1 MTPTTTPIS
10 AAAEHEHYQ
19 NDNQDQFHG
28 ISPLMAT
35 ALFAACLSIQR
46 PLQCIVPDKRA
57 TRQLAL
63 RGVSNFAQSPPK
75 FKRAMRL
82 GISRAPN
89 HRHLITERLSVQ
101 VVGFSQLQRKNLMTK
116 LRLLAAAAV
125 LSTVMVAPA
134 MAQQY
139 HRGYDGYRDRGPVDA
154 AAGIA
159 GAVVG
164 TAAAIATS
172 PFRGSYAYDNGYGYD
187 NGYAR
192 RNGFVCQ
199 SGTWFRGEDG
209 RRHLC
214 Q

>member
-1 MTPTTTPIS
+1 M
-10 AAAEHEHYQ
+10 
-19 NDNQDQFHG
+19 
-28 ISPLMAT
+28 L
-35 ALFAACLSIQR
+35 
-46 PLQCIVPDKRA
+46 V
-57 TRQLAL
+57 
-63 RGVSNFAQSPPK
+63 
-75 FKRAMRL
+75 
-82 GISRAPN
+82 GISRAPD
-89 HRHLITERLSVQ
+89 HRHLITERPTVQ
-101 VVGFSQLQRKNLMTK
+101 VVDISQLQRKNLMTK
-116 LRLLAAAAV
+116 LKLLAAAAV

-154 AAGIA
+154 AVGIA

-187 NGYAR
+187 DGYAR

-199 SGTWFRGEDG
+199 PGTWFRGEDG